1 MGLQLRYRNQL
12 ISRLGYSNSKYSEAE
27 IAFANGELQ
36 VGRRALATSD
46 VQSFYGM
53 SIYNNGTAA
62 FTNTLAGESKT
73 LEFRV
78 KCVLMI
84 L

>member
-1 MGLQLRYRNQL
+1 MALGRQLLKCSQL
-12 ISRLGYSNSKYSEAE
+12 ISRLPGYSNSKYSEAE

-62 FTNTLAGESKT
+62 FTNTLAGGSK
-73 LEFRV
+73 
-78 KCVLMI
+78 VL
-84 L
+84 